1 MVTTITGFLQRLQK
15 TWVNNF
21 HNISNF
27 NKDVHKLIQ
36 FSDETQ
42 AKREELYIN
51 QLGKYKFYLSFENA
65 LCRDYI
71 TEKFYLALHAGTLP
85 IVYGGRSKADY
96 LKVCIFKLLLDLFC
110 LKALPTLFFLSYV
123 ISNYLAVKILF

>member
-15 TWVNNF
+15 IWVNNF
-21 HNISNF
+21 YNISKKNY
-27 NKDVHKLIQ
+27 KHAHELIQ

-85 IVYGGRSKADY
+85 IVYGGGSKADY
-96 LKVCIFKLLLDLFC
+96 LKV
-110 LKALPTLFFLSYV
+110 
-123 ISNYLAVKILF
+123 